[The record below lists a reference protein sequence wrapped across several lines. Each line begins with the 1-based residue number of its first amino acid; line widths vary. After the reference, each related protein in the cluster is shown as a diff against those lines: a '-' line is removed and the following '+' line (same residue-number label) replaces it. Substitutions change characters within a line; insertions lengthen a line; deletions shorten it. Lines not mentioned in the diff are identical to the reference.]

1 MVDPVPMVVIGITP
15 MVGNAEISII
25 EIGAMYE
32 INPVSGDMGLEGP
45 RGSLEED
52 LRENL
57 TKALISPNQE
67 LQRKPPIKMRV
78 GATTIKNMAI
88 GNETV

>member
-1 MVDPVPMVVIGITP
+1 MADHIPVVVIGITP

-25 EIGAMYE
+25 EISTMYE
-32 INPVSGDMGLEGP
+32 INPVSGDMGLEDP

-57 TKALISPNQE
+57 TKALISPNRE
-67 LQRKPPIKMRV
+67 
-78 GATTIKNMAI
+78 
-88 GNETV
+88 

>member
-1 MVDPVPMVVIGITP
+1 MVVIGITP

-32 INPVSGDMGLEGP
+32 INPISGDMGLEDP

-52 LRENL
+52 LREIL
-57 TKALISPNQE
+57 TKALISPDQE

-78 GATTIKNMAI
+78 GATTVKNMAI

>member
-1 MVDPVPMVVIGITP
+1 

-25 EIGAMYE
+25 EIGTMYE
-32 INPVSGDMGLEGP
+32 INPVSWDMGLEDP

-78 GATTIKNMAI
+78 GTTTVKNMAI

>member
-15 MVGNAEISII
+15 MVGNPKISII

-32 INPVSGDMGLEGP
+32 INPVSGDMGLEDP

-57 TKALISPNQE
+57 TKALISPDQE
-67 LQRKPPIKMRV
+67 LLRKLPIKMRV
-78 GATTIKNMAI
+78 GATTVKNMAI

>member
-1 MVDPVPMVVIGITP
+1 MVVIGITP

-45 RGSLEED
+45 RGSLED

-67 LQRKPPIKMRV
+67 LQRKLPIKMRV
-78 GATTIKNMAI
+78 GATTVKNMAI